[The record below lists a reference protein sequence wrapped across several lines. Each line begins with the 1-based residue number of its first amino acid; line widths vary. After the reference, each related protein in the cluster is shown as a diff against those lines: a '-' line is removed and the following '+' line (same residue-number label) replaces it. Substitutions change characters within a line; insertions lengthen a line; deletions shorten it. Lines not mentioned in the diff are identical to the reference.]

1 MVMEQIS
8 VAESHD
14 TGPQEKECPAVEA
27 SPPVVFCVYPTLQ
40 VKVSAADMQLA
51 VSRPCPVQ

>member
-1 MVMEQIS
+1 MEQIS